1 MASGIDEYDIVV
13 VGGGSGGSAAAG
25 RLSEGG
31 QYRVC
36 LIEAGG
42 RNTGYRTIIPG
53 FVAFQTPKTNWAFET
68 VPQPGLNGRRGY
80 QPRGRGLGGSSA
92 INGMVYIRGNRWDYD
107 NWAAMGCAGWSYD
120 EVLPYFK
127 RAERN
132 VRGADDFHGGQGPL
146 HVNEQVSPNPGSLDF
161 VEAGA
166 SLQIPRNDD
175 FNGVRQEG
183 IGLFQ
188 VTQKNGERWSASR
201 AYVEPAI
208 ARGDLHVITNVTAER
223 VTFEDARATGVT
235 YSRGGKTHLV
245 RARRAVVLAGG
256 AFGTP
261 QLLMLS
267 GIGPAEHLREHEIA
281 VQVDRPAVGSN
292 LQDHLD
298 YSAAFECDDTHFLG
312 QSLIGLLNSAKAV
325 IQWFRKREG
334 AMTTNY
340 AEAGGFLKLD
350 PGAPAPDVQLH
361 FFPVALEDHGRTV
374 VKAHGYSGHVCVL
387 RPESKGT
394 VKLASAK
401 ATDAPLIDPNFLGD
415 PRDLDLLKEGVRA
428 MYRIFE
434 TPPMTGYCG
443 RDRNPIDLNDDAALE
458 ARIRNRADTIYHA
471 VGTARMGSD
480 DHAVCDPQ
488 LRVRGV
494 EGLYTADASVMP
506 KLVSGNTNAPSIMI
520 GERCADFVRADL
532 G

>member
-1 MASGIDEYDIVV
+1 M
-13 VGGGSGGSAAAG
+13 
-25 RLSEGG
+25 L
-31 QYRVC
+31 
-36 LIEAGG
+36 EAGG
-42 RNTGYRTIIPG
+42 KNTGFRTRIPG
-53 FVAFQTPKTNWAFET
+53 FVAFQTPKTNWGFET

-80 QPRGRGLGGSSA
+80 QPRGKGLGGSSA
-92 INGMVYIRGNRWDYD
+92 VNGMVYIRGNRWDYD
-107 NWAAMGCAGWSYD
+107 NWAAIGCPGWSYD

-127 RAERN
+127 RSEAN
-132 VRGADDFHGGQGPL
+132 VHGGNEFRGSDGPL
-146 HVNEQVSPNPGSLDF
+146 FVSDQVSPNPGSLDF

-175 FNGVRQEG
+175 FNGARQEG

-201 AYVEPAI
+201 AYIEPHKD
-208 ARGDLHVITNVTAER
+208 RPNLEVMTNVTAER
-223 VTFEDARATGVT
+223 VLFDEGRAWGVAYTQDGEAREI
-235 YSRGGKTHLV
+235 
-245 RARRAVVLAGG
+245 RARHAVVLAGG

-267 GIGPAEHLREHEIA
+267 GIGPAAHLRMMGIA
-281 VQVDRPAVGSN
+281 VRVDRPEVGGN

-298 YSAAFECDDTHFLG
+298 YSAAFECDDTRFIG
-312 QSLIGLLNSAKAV
+312 QSLKGLLNSAIGV
-325 IQWFRKREG
+325 IDWFRKRSG

-340 AEAGGFLKLD
+340 AEAGGFLKID
-350 PGAPAPDVQLH
+350 PQAPAPDIQLH

-394 VKLASAK
+394 VRLGSIDPRA
-401 ATDAPLIDPNFLGD
+401 APLIDPQFLSD
-415 PRDLDLLKEGVRA
+415 PRDLALMKQGVKA
-428 MYRIFE
+428 MYRIME
-434 TPPMTGYCG
+434 TPPMTNYKG
-443 RDRNPIDLNDDAALE
+443 RDRNPIDLNDDDALE
-458 ARIRNRADTIYHA
+458 RLIRARADTIYHP

-480 DHAVCDPQ
+480 EGAVCDPK

-494 EGLYTADASVMP
+494 TGLYIADASIMP

-520 GERCADFVRADL
+520 GERCADFILADL

>member
-1 MASGIDEYDIVV
+1 MADSEEFDIVV
-13 VGGGSGGSAAAG
+13 IGGGSGGSAAAG

-31 QYRVC
+31 QYSVC

-80 QPRGRGLGGSSA
+80 QPRGKGLGGSSA
-92 INGMVYIRGNRWDYD
+92 INGMVYIRGNAWDYD
-107 NWAAMGCAGWSYD
+107 NWAAMGCAGWSYAD
-120 EVLPYFK
+120 VLPYFK
-127 RAERN
+127 AAERN
-132 VRGADDFHGGQGPL
+132 VRGGDDHHGGNGPL
-146 HVNEQVSPNPGSLDF
+146 WVSEQISPNPGSLDF

-175 FNGVRQEG
+175 FNGARQEG

-188 VTQKNGERWSASR
+188 VTQKNGERWSAAR
-201 AYVEPAI
+201 AFVEPAV
-208 ARGDLHVITNVTAER
+208 AAGRLHVLTDVTAER
-223 VTFEDARATGVT
+223 VLFEGKRAVGVA
-235 YSRGGKTHLV
+235 YSRKGRASQV
-245 RARRAVVLAGG
+245 RARKAVILAGG

-267 GIGPAEHLREHEIA
+267 GIGPAGHLRDHGIE
-281 VQVDRPAVGSN
+281 VVVDRPAVGAN

-298 YSAAFECDDTHFLG
+298 YSAAFECDDTRFLG
-312 QSLIGLLNSAKAV
+312 QSLTGLFNSAKAV
-325 IQWFRKREG
+325 VQWFRTRSG

-350 PGAPAPDVQLH
+350 PDAPAPDVQLH

-387 RPESKGT
+387 RPESQGT
-394 VKLASAK
+394 VRLASNK
-401 ATDAPLIDPNFLGD
+401 ATDAPLIDPAFLSD
-415 PRDLDLLKEGVRA
+415 DRDMVLLKKGVKA
-428 MYRIFE
+428 MYRIME
-434 TPPMTGYCG
+434 AAPLSDYRG
-443 RDRNPIDLNDDAALE
+443 RDRNPVDLDDDAALE
-458 ARIRNRADTIYHA
+458 DRIRNRADTIYHA

-480 DHAVCDPQ
+480 DNAVCDPQ

-494 EGLYTADASVMP
+494 EGLYVADASIMP
-506 KLVSGNTNAPSIMI
+506 KLVSGNTTAPTIMI